1 MAGQSTLDRLRH
13 NILFE
18 SLTAEEF
25 NSVKGRLAERR
36 YHDGEVII
44 EDDTEGEE
52 LYLIVDGRV
61 KIVKCTKN
69 GEEKLIALLHAGDF
83 FGELEL
89 IDGRARSARVVAV
102 EECCIYAMPGADFHR
117 LVQASHPFT
126 ARLMQVLSI
135 RLRAS
140 NNHFLLELERNV
152 LRYGRELT
160 KSQQLIEA
168 TKSLNSTLEL
178 YKLLDI
184 ILETALRIVDGDQG
198 TVYLL
203 DGKER
208 KLWSRVLKGEQH
220 VSIELPLGKG
230 IAGYVAATGDT
241 LNITDAYLDPRFNPE
256 VDKVT
261 GYRTKNILCMPMKNK
276 DGKIIGVFQ
285 LLNKRKGVFTGE
297 DETIIAGLSVHAAL
311 AIENA
316 RLYEQEKTLMR
327 MREEVRLAA
336 KIQNDLLPKEFPPIA
351 GYEIAGRYIPAQMVG
366 GDYFDCIPMD
376 HGRYAICL
384 GDVSGKGL
392 PASLLMAN
400 VQATL
405 RGQSLLSSS
414 AKECIRRSNTLLY
427 RSTSDERFVTL
438 FYGILDP
445 QKHQLCFSNAG
456 HDHPFVSSKGGKH
469 KRLQTGGIVLG
480 IMEDFPFEEESIA
493 VKEDDVL
500 VVYSDG
506 IAEAM
511 NSREELFGEQR
522 LAAVIKKY
530 RNRHAEELLRKII
543 SAVHTHAGSYPQS
556 DDMTIV
562 VLKRCA

>member
-1 MAGQSTLDRLRH
+1 MKDRL
-13 NILFE
+13 
-18 SLTAEEF
+18 T
-25 NSVKGRLAERR
+25 ERR
-36 YHDGEVII
+36 YREGEVII
-44 EDDTEGEE
+44 EDDTEGED
-52 LYLIVDGRV
+52 LYLIADGRV
-61 KIVKCTKN
+61 KIVKNTRN

-89 IDGRARSARVVAV
+89 VDGRARSARVVAL
-102 EECCIYAMPGADFHR
+102 EACSIYTMPACDFHR
-117 LVQASHPFT
+117 LLETSHRFT
-126 ARLMQVLSI
+126 ARLMQVMSI

-140 NNHFLLELERNV
+140 NNHFLSELEKYA
-152 LRYGRELT
+152 LTYGRELD

-168 TKSLNSTLEL
+168 AKRLNSTLDL
-178 YKLLDI
+178 DKLLDI
-184 ILETALRIVDGDQG
+184 ILETALRVVDGDRG

-203 DGKER
+203 DEKMGR
-208 KLWSRVLKGEQH
+208 LWSRVLKGGEH
-220 VSIELPLGKG
+220 VSIELEIGKG

-241 LNITDAYLDPRFNPE
+241 LSITDAYLDPRFNPE

-261 GYRTKNILCMPMKNK
+261 GYRTRNILCMPMKNK
-276 DGKIIGVFQ
+276 DGNIIGVFQ
-285 LLNKRKGVFTGE
+285 LLNKHKGVFTDE

-316 RLYEQEKTLMR
+316 RLYEQERTLIR

-336 KIQNDLLPKEFPPIA
+336 KIQNDLLPKNFPVIED
-351 GYEIAGRYIPAQMVG
+351 YEIAGRYIPAQMVG
-366 GDYFDCIPMD
+366 GDYVDCIPTD

-405 RGQSLLSSS
+405 RGQSLLSLS
-414 AKECIRRSNTLLY
+414 AKECLRRSNTLLF

-445 QKHQLCFSNAG
+445 KNHQLCFSNAG
-456 HDHPFVSSKGGKH
+456 HDHPFLSSTGGKYQ
-469 KRLQTGGIVLG
+469 RLKTGGIVLG
-480 IMEDFPFEEESIA
+480 IMEEFPYEEETISLR
-493 VKEDDVL
+493 KDDVL

-511 NSREELFGEQR
+511 NSREEFFGEQR
-522 LAAVIKKY
+522 LAAVIKQH
-530 RNRHAEELLRKII
+530 RNRTAEELLGEVI
-543 SAVHTHAGSYPQS
+543 SAVQKHADTYPQS

-562 VLKRCA
+562 VLKRRS